1 MLVLII
7 FIIFIIFSCSTAPV
21 PSPKKILLPPTK
33 ATRPDL
39 VKENVYSKGFLTA
52 YDVWEFLRLNPSELD
67 DIDTFGLP
75 DSVWLDE
82 KETTKFLY
90 YYINQMKDYNIIE
103 ISAVTDSVS
112 GFEWD

>member
-1 MLVLII
+1 MLLPIFLLI
-7 FIIFIIFSCSTAPV
+7 FIFFSCSSAPV
-21 PSPKKILLPPTK
+21 PSPKKVFLPPTK
-33 ATRPDL
+33 KTRPDL
-39 VKENVYSKGFLTA
+39 VRENGYSKGFLTA
-52 YDVWEFLRLNPSELD
+52 YDVWEFLRLNPSELEV
-67 DIDTFGLP
+67 IDMFGLP